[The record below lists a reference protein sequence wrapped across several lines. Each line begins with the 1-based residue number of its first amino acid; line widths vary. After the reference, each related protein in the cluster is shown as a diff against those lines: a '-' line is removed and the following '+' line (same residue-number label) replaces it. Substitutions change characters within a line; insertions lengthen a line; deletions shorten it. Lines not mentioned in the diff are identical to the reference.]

1 VKTLVAPEGGEMPS
15 DEELAAMEAAE
26 RAEQEAA
33 APAAAAAVE
42 YEYVDETE
50 RVSPADAAMS
60 GDSPAEPAELP
71 AAPDEPEWRAD
82 ADAALRDRQS

>member
-1 VKTLVAPEGGEMPS
+1 MPS

-33 APAAAAAVE
+33 APEKAAAVE

-50 RVSPADAAMS
+50 RQ
-60 GDSPAEPAELP
+60 SPAEAAMAAEG
-71 AAPDEPEWRAD
+71 PDYREPEAEDAPEWRAD
-82 ADAALRDRQS
+82 AEAALNDEA